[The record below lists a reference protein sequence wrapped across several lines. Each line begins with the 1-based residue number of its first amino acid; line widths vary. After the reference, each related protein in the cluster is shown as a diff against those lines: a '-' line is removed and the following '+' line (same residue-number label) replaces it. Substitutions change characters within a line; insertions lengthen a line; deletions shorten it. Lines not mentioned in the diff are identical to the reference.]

1 MLNQRKRWPSKKRT
15 FGGIVKLT
23 LHDMYVE
30 YCIIFVGTVYLNIG
44 LLRYRHLVLYV
55 CKYVRFNNKYTELWR
70 RYCRTK
76 LHKTYLTQRCPGQRS
91 FDLELYLWQ
100 RSVWLSFVLNSDPFC
115 LSTVGDTAEK
125 RKRKLS
131 LRIHKSQISLRI
143 LNKEVRWECIL
154 QKAGARKS
162 RETVI

>member
-1 MLNQRKRWPSKKRT
+1 M
-15 FGGIVKLT
+15 
-23 LHDMYVE
+23 
-30 YCIIFVGTVYLNIG
+30 
-44 LLRYRHLVLYV
+44 
-55 CKYVRFNNKYTELWR
+55 
-70 RYCRTK
+70 
-76 LHKTYLTQRCPGQRS
+76 TQRCPGQRS

-115 LSTVGDTAEK
+115 LSTVWDTAEK
-125 RKRKLS
+125 RERKLS

-162 RETVI
+162 RETVIYCKSSAREKWLKRVTVKTFYSERNFLFKVFIDFKYIMLCFNIFNMFKQQEFCIAIIQ